1 MADQTNVV
9 RFPNVL
15 RLAGVC
21 VAGGIGCGFA
31 TGQEVMQF
39 FSAQGILSIAGTVI
53 STLFFAW
60 MGAMFLRHGHDHKL
74 DTPIKTFQF
83 YYGNRLGK
91 VIELLI
97 QLLIFGIYV
106 IMVSGG
112 GAILYQCFGVP
123 QVIGRTVL
131 VVLGFLTVSLGLAKF
146 MDLISFIGTA
156 LALVT
161 VVFGVIS
168 FIPKA
173 PSLADIAK
181 QAMTLE
187 ITKTKGGWLWSS
199 ILYPSFNSL
208 ALIIMC
214 CRVGCEANSKK
225 EATIG
230 GALGGVLFGLAIF
243 AQNLGLLSNLPQ
255 IYATDIPT
263 VALIET
269 ISPTLATILAATIFV
284 GIYSASIPMLWSIGA
299 HFAEDRTRK
308 FILITLVLS
317 VLTFLLGSV
326 SNFKSLINTIYP
338 FSGYFAL
345 TLLVLIAVREYQD
358 RKGKRKAA
366 QN

>member
-1 MADQTNVV
+1 MDNSKGKVKAI
-9 RFPNVL
+9 NVL

-21 VAGGIGCGFA
+21 AAGGIGCGFA

-39 FSAQGILSIAGTVI
+39 FSAQGIMSIAGTVI
-53 STLFFAW
+53 STIFFAW
-60 MGAMFLRHGHDHKL
+60 MGAMFLKHGHIHRL
-74 DTPIKTFQF
+74 DTPIRTFEF
-83 YYGNRLGK
+83 YYGKRLGK
-91 VIELLI
+91 FIELLT

-112 GAILYQCFGVP
+112 SAILYQCFGIS
-123 QVIGRTVL
+123 QVIGRTIL

-156 LALVT
+156 LALIT
-161 VVFGVIS
+161 VLFGIVS

-173 PSLADIAK
+173 PQLLEIAK
-181 QAMTLE
+181 QATELD
-187 ITKTKGGWLWSS
+187 ITKTQGGWLWSS

-208 ALIIMC
+208 ALIILC
-214 CRVGCEANSKK
+214 CRIGCEANSEK
-225 EATIG
+225 EAV
-230 GALGGVLFGLAIF
+230 LGGSLGGLLFGLAIF

-255 IYATDIPT
+255 IFAADIPT
-263 VALIET
+263 VALVEG
-269 ISPTLATILAATIFV
+269 ISPVLGIVLAVTIFI

-299 HFAEDRTRK
+299 HFAEDRTPK
-308 FILITLVLS
+308 FIVITLVLS
-317 VLTFLLGSV
+317 VLTYILGSV